1 MNAIVRRMMTALG
14 ALMAV
19 VLVAMMLLTVVD
31 VAGRYVFNHPIAGS
45 SEIVE
50 YLLAILVF
58 GTLPIATAREEHI
71 VVDIL
76 DFMFKGRAKQIQQVV
91 VHLTGAACLA
101 FIGWRLVRQALQFRG
116 FGDVSQFLKLPYE
129 PLAWFMAA
137 LSFAS
142 ASVVMLLFFAA
153 LRSELPPL
161 RREGP
166 SAATQQAA
174 G

>member
-1 MNAIVRRMMTALG
+1 MPTVGGRLMQALG
-14 ALMAV
+14 ALMAI
-19 VLVAMMLLTVVD
+19 VLVAMMMLTVVD
-31 VAGRYVFNHPIAGS
+31 VVGRYAFNRPVPGS

-58 GTLPIATAREEHI
+58 GTLPIAGARREHI
-71 VVDIL
+71 VIDIL
-76 DFMFKGRAKQIQQVV
+76 TPLFKGRARQIQEALVD
-91 VHLTGAACLA
+91 LAGAGALA
-101 FIGWRLVRQALQFRG
+101 FLGWRLVAQALQFRG

-137 LSFAS
+137 LCFAS
-142 ASVVMLLFFAA
+142 AGVTFALFVAVLRGQGPATAPAA
-153 LRSELPPL
+153 A
-161 RREGP
+161 